1 MSGFNFEDH
10 TDINTED
17 LNTDLSSVYE
27 PRWKRKQK
35 QRPQSATIDQVMAD
49 VMGSSTAT
57 CNSMISS
64 CSSSSGPN
72 NSLDQRFIPSRRTSQ
87 DMDICKFNL
96 MNNYME
102 DDDSSNI
109 IGSSGSVSS
118 LESASSSS
126 DKENM
131 HNKILE
137 QRLFDGKK
145 VKDAKILALTE
156 KAPKAPSDWH
166 NNLRVLYSQNKIF
179 PGNGVSQNNNSRKQ
193 VTSRHIPQTPE
204 KVLDAPQMIDDYYLN
219 LLDWNANNVLAVS
232 LCESVYLWNGE
243 TGEINKLMSCS
254 QQDNYVTSVS
264 WVEDGTY
271 LAIGTN
277 YNDVQI
283 WDVTRS
289 KQIRTM
295 KGHTQRVC
303 SLSWNTFILSSGGKD
318 GKILNHDVRQAKHLI
333 TTQSIH
339 QDFEVCGL
347 KWSHDGNQLASG
359 ANDNILNIW
368 DKSLLLT
375 QSEIMPKFSL
385 REHVAAV
392 KALAWCPWQAN
403 LLASGGGTSDRKMMF
418 WNTQTGTLLNTID
431 TNSQVCS
438 LIWSKSDRE
447 IISSHGFSQ
456 NQLCVWKYPS
466 LVKVAELTGH
476 KSRVLHM
483 AQSPDGTTIV
493 SAAGDETLRF
503 WKVFSP
509 IIHADKLTP
518 SEHQSVLATA
528 PRNMRSIR

>member
-1 MSGFNFEDH
+1 MSYHFEDSA
-10 TDINTED
+10 DINDD
-17 LNTDLSSVYE
+17 LTSDLSSVYE

-35 QRPQSATIDQVMAD
+35 QKTLSSTTLDID
-49 VMGSSTAT
+49 GSSSTS
-57 CNSMISS
+57 NI
-64 CSSSSGPN
+64 
-72 NSLDQRFIPSRRTSQ
+72 DQRFIPSRRTSQ
-87 DMDICKFNL
+87 DMDICKYNL
-96 MNNYME
+96 INNQME
-102 DDDSSNI
+102 DDEDM
-109 IGSSGSVSS
+109 SVS
-118 LESASSSS
+118 EG
-126 DKENM
+126 DKENL

-156 KAPKAPSDWH
+156 KAPKAPADWN

-179 PGNGVSQNNNSRKQ
+179 PGTTTTSTSQRKQ
-193 VTSRHIPQTPE
+193 VSSRHIPQTPD
-204 KVLDAPQMIDDYYLN
+204 KVLDAPGMIDDYYLN
-219 LLDWNANNVLAVS
+219 LLDWNQNNILAVS
-232 LCESVYLWNGE
+232 LCDSVYLWNGE
-243 TGEINKLMSCS
+243 TCEINKLMSCS

-264 WVEDGTY
+264 WSEDGSF
-271 LAIGTN
+271 LAVGTN

-283 WDVTRS
+283 WDVSRS

-303 SLSWNTFILSSGGKD
+303 SLSWNSYILSSGGKD
-318 GKILNHDVRQAKHLI
+318 GKILSHDVRQAKHLL
-333 TTQSIH
+333 TTQSAH

-347 KWSHDGNQLASG
+347 KWSPDGNQLASG

-368 DKSLLLT
+368 DKSLILT
-375 QSEIMPKFSL
+375 QNEVLPKFSL

-392 KALAWCPWQAN
+392 KALAWCPWQNN

-418 WNTQTGTLLNTID
+418 WNTQSGTLLNTID

-438 LIWSKSDRE
+438 IIWSKNDRE

-483 AQSPDGTTIV
+483 AQSPDGTTVV

-509 IIHADKLTP
+509 NTLSEKSIP
-518 SEHQSVLATA
+518 SEHQSVLSTA